1 MKEVGMKITI
11 LLIEDDDVDAIGV
24 QRSLKKRGLNN
35 EVVRA
40 KNGKE
45 ALKLLKDN
53 KVGYPFIILLDLN
66 MPMMDGLE
74 FLTYLRE
81 YDKFKHS
88 VVYVL
93 TTSKSEQDILLSFD
107 KQVAGYFIKN
117 EVGTGYDA
125 IVEFLDAYMKI
136 AHFPKTV

>member
-1 MKEVGMKITI
+1 MDITI
-11 LLIEDDDVDAIGV
+11 LLIEDDDVDAIGIK
-24 QRSLKKRGLNN
+24 RSLTKRGLDN

-45 ALKLLKDN
+45 ALGLLKDN
-53 KVGYPFIILLDLN
+53 KVAYPFIILLDLN

-81 YDKFKHS
+81 YERFKHS

-93 TTSKSEQDILLSFD
+93 TTSKSEQDILLSFER
-107 KQVAGYFIKN
+107 QVAGYFIKN
-117 EVGTGYDA
+117 EVGTGYDS
-125 IVEFLDAYMKI
+125 IIEFLEAYMKI
-136 AHFPKTV
+136 AHFPKELGRN

>member
-1 MKEVGMKITI
+1 MDITI
-11 LLIEDDDVDAIGV
+11 LLIEDDDVDAIGIK
-24 QRSLKKRGLNN
+24 RSFNKRGLKNDI
-35 EVVRA
+35 VRA

-45 ALKLLKDN
+45 ALSLLKEN
-53 KVGYPFIILLDLN
+53 KVAYPFIILLDLN

-107 KQVAGYFIKN
+107 KNVAGYFIKN
-117 EVGTGYDA
+117 EIGTGYDS
-125 IVEFLDAYMKI
+125 IIEFLEAYMKI
-136 AHFPKTV
+136 AHFPNPI